1 MSHEL
6 VYLLLICALL
16 IVPRA
21 LQRYR
26 MPAPLTCFAFGI
38 ALMLAWPDAHRHND
52 AIHLLAS
59 LGISTLFLHAG
70 LEVDLNKLR
79 RGVGQLVT
87 YLGLRCL
94 TLAAVAWLAWRFLG
108 LPWQP
113 AMLLALALLTSST
126 GFIVDSLDRFQMR
139 EEDRFWVTNKAIA
152 GELLALALMFFVLKA
167 SDPVEL
173 GASSMALLALIAVIP
188 VAYVALGRW
197 VVPHAPGSEFSL
209 LVMVGFVAAYVTDS
223 LGVEYLLGAF
233 IAGLIA
239 RALRPRVPALASED
253 IMHGVKLFSSF
264 FVPFYFFANGARV
277 PTGALT
283 WEALLVGL
291 GLTAVILPGRFG
303 VIWIQRR
310 WLFRDSPGS
319 SLRVS
324 MALMPTLI
332 FTLVLATI
340 LHEHFAIP
348 DALYGGLLLY
358 AFLNTLLPS
367 LVLRTPFDV
376 APLPVAAAPA
386 EPFPAA
392 GGAGEA
398 VQATSRPPDA

>member
-21 LQRYR
+21 LQRFR

-38 ALMLAWPDAHRHND
+38 GLMLAWPEAHRHND

-70 LEVDLNKLR
+70 LEVDLTQLR
-79 RGVGQLVT
+79 RGVSQLLT

-167 SDPVEL
+167 SDPIEL

-209 LVMVGFVAAYVTDS
+209 LVMVGFAAAFVTDS

-239 RALRPRVPALASED
+239 RALRPRVPVLASDD

-264 FVPFYFFANGARV
+264 FVPFYFFSNGARV
-277 PTGALT
+277 PTGAMT

-291 GLTAVILPGRFG
+291 GLTAIVLPARFG

-310 WLFRDSPGS
+310 WLFRDSSGS

-340 LHEHFAIP
+340 LHERFAIA
-348 DALYGGLLLY
+348 DSLYGGLLLY

-376 APLPVAAAPA
+376 APLPVAVAPA
-386 EPFPAA
+386 AASPAP
-392 GGAGEA
+392 GEAGEA
-398 VQATSRPPDA
+398 VQATSRPSDA

>member
-21 LQRYR
+21 LQRFR

-38 ALMLAWPDAHRHND
+38 GLMLAWPEAHRHND

-70 LEVDLNKLR
+70 LEVDLTQLR
-79 RGVGQLVT
+79 RGVSQLLT

-94 TLAAVAWLAWRFLG
+94 TLAAVAWLAWRSLG

-167 SDPVEL
+167 SDPIEL

-209 LVMVGFVAAYVTDS
+209 LVMVGFAAAYVTDS

-239 RALRPRVPALASED
+239 RALRPRVPVLASDD

-264 FVPFYFFANGARV
+264 FVPFYFFSNGARV
-277 PTGALT
+277 PTGAMT

-291 GLTAVILPGRFG
+291 GLTAIVLPARFG

-310 WLFRDSPGS
+310 WLFRDSSGS

-340 LHEHFAIP
+340 LHERFAIA
-348 DALYGGLLLY
+348 DSLYGGLLLY

-376 APLPVAAAPA
+376 APLPVAVAPA
-386 EPFPAA
+386 ASLQA
-392 GGAGEA
+392 SGDAGEA
-398 VQATSRPPDA
+398 VQATSRPSDA